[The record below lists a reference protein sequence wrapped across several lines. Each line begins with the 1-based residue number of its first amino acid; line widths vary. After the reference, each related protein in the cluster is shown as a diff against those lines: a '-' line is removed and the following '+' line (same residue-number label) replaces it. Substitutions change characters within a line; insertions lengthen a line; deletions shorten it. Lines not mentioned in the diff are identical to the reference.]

1 MDEARPTDRERS
13 LEPRTPDLH
22 VQIEQVSVALQQ
34 LRHTQESL
42 NTLEARLSD
51 MTRDCAAILD
61 GWARNDEKHA
71 TAVVELHSRLS
82 EWNEIER
89 RLLNESTTRIHQF
102 ERSLQHE
109 WTAIRQAHEEPIR
122 QLDAQTT
129 RIAEACLT
137 AVDQALRRFDAAEAR
152 LASLEEGLHREIDTL
167 TREVREAV
175 TDLRHGA
182 QPQLA
187 ARQPW
192 SIDNVV
198 RLHNELR
205 GEGEA
210 APAPALV
217 GAGSTL
223 GVATPAARGSLALAG
238 SIPIEAEHESAP
250 SPVVAGDTA
259 PPDAESMP
267 VWRRTPVV
275 AAAVVA
281 LLLGGFAVYLQSQV
295 QAGLRD
301 AAARAEAAERG
312 ASEVRAQARQDLN
325 ALQKAAEQRLQAA
338 QDAARA
344 AQTFASIAAASDLRR
359 FDLVSRDRTVT
370 AQALVSVSQGIALSA
385 PNLPPPPAGK
395 AYQLW
400 LIGPDRAT
408 SVGMLPANGQG
419 SVTFQTPSPLP
430 RPIVRAS
437 ITLEPPSGSTL
448 PTIPAYLITLLA
460 RPPATT
466 P

>member
-13 LEPRTPDLH
+13 LEPRATDLH

-34 LRHTQESL
+34 LRHTQQSL
-42 NTLEARLSD
+42 STIEARLSE
-51 MTRDCAAILD
+51 MTRDCGAILD

-137 AVDQALRRFDAAEAR
+137 AVDQALHRFDAAEAR
-152 LASLEEGLHREIDTL
+152 LASLEEGLHREIETL

-175 TDLRHGA
+175 SDLRHGA

-198 RLHNELR
+198 RLHSELR

-210 APAPALV
+210 APALV
-217 GAGSTL
+217 GVGSTF
-223 GVATPAARGSLALAG
+223 GVATSGARGSLALAG
-238 SIPIEAEHESAP
+238 AIPVEAEPERTVPAASAHEFAAATASA
-250 SPVVAGDTA
+250 G
-259 PPDAESMP
+259 P
-267 VWRRTPVV
+267 VWSRTPVV

-281 LLLGGFAVYLQSQV
+281 LLLGGFGVYLQWQM

-312 ASEVRAQARQDLN
+312 ATEIRAQARQELD
-325 ALQKAAEQRLQAA
+325 ARQKVADQRLEAA
-338 QDAARA
+338 QEAARS
-344 AQTFASIAAASDLRR
+344 AQALASIAAASDLRR
-359 FDLVSRDRTVT
+359 FDLVSRDRTVA
-370 AQALVSVSQGIALSA
+370 AQALVSPVEGVAFSAQALPA
-385 PNLPPPPAGK
+385 PPEGQ

-408 SVGMLPANGQG
+408 SVGVIPAGG
-419 SVTFQTPSPLP
+419 RASLTFPTPSPLP
-430 RPIVRAS
+430 RPLVRAS
-437 ITLEPPSGSTL
+437 ITLEPAGGSPSPSTA
-448 PTIPAYLITLLA
+448 AYLISPVP
-460 RPPATT
+460 RPQT

>member
-1 MDEARPTDRERS
+1 MDEARTTDRERS
-13 LEPRTPDLH
+13 LEPRAPDLH

-42 NTLEARLSD
+42 NTLEARLSE

-102 ERSLQHE
+102 ERGLQHE

-122 QLDAQTT
+122 QLDAQPT

-152 LASLEEGLHREIDTL
+152 LASLEDGLHREIDTL
-167 TREVREAV
+167 TREVRDAV

-217 GAGSTL
+217 GVGSTL
-223 GVATPAARGSLALAG
+223 GMASPAARGSLALAG
-238 SIPIEAEHESAP
+238 SIP
-250 SPVVAGDTA
+250 VVAEPEAATSPA
-259 PPDAESMP
+259 ATHENVPPATETVLP

-312 ASEVRAQARQDLN
+312 ASEVRAQARQDLD
-325 ALQKAAEQRLQAA
+325 ALQKASEQRLQAA
-338 QDAARA
+338 QDAARS
-344 AQTFASIAAASDLRR
+344 AQTLAAIAAASDLRR

-370 AQALVSVSQGIALSA
+370 AQALVSPAQGIAFTA
-385 PNLPPPPAGK
+385 PNLPAPPAGR

-408 SVGMLPANGQG
+408 SVGMLPSIGRA
-419 SVTFQTPSPLP
+419 SLTFATPSPLP

-437 ITLEPPSGSTL
+437 VTLEPAAGSAS
-448 PTIPAYLITLLA
+448 PTSAAYMISPLN
-460 RPPATT
+460 RPPQT